1 MSLEALLQDCTV
13 KLSPANQQGWGTGF
27 FVAPGL
33 ILTCAHV
40 VKGPVDSVRVRWRQ
54 QDDFAEALLI
64 ERDLEWDLALL
75 QLLPETVDR
84 AADLPCVVLDDEA
97 RAGQDFYFFGYPD
110 REFDHGCPVTGSCEG
125 LTGDVPPLIKFKLAQ
140 VRPGMSGSALLNRQT
155 GKVCGM
161 VKFTRD
167 RASDLGG
174 GAIPSAV
181 ILRRF
186 PQLRS
191 LQQEFHRR
199 DRRWQQLMEQRKL
212 PRRPS
217 EGRQLSRQEYR
228 SRQNLLTQTRTE
240 VESRLSQSLHR
251 AALRLN
257 LGKEQQPQQV
267 QRPWDM
273 SVKVGEQRS
282 VQLPPQ
288 TTILDVFEDPTIA
301 GKFLILGKPGGGK
314 TTTLLELAEALVERA
329 EGDSD
334 APIPV
339 ILELSSWQEVTK
351 REFPKFWEQQKYDPS
366 IQEWVL
372 FQLVS
377 KGVSR
382 DIGEQWLRE
391 KELVL
396 LLDGLDELQPE
407 RQGKCVRAINQFLD
421 GEFLP
426 LHLVVCS
433 RKEEYEVYE
442 EKLYL
447 NGAIYLDDLTNGQIQ
462 NYFTSVSLGDFW
474 ESIRNSEK
482 IVDFIRQPLFLAI
495 SSLACQVI
503 DIEEWRGYSTEKMAI
518 NYLLDAYKLRV
529 LNSSTLK
536 KFKNKYDDQKK

>member
-181 ILRRF
+181 ILQRF

-191 LQQEFHRR
+191 LQ
-199 DRRWQQLMEQRKL
+199 
-212 PRRPS
+212 
-217 EGRQLSRQEYR
+217 
-228 SRQNLLTQTRTE
+228 
-240 VESRLSQSLHR
+240 
-251 AALRLN
+251 
-257 LGKEQQPQQV
+257 
-267 QRPWDM
+267 
-273 SVKVGEQRS
+273 
-282 VQLPPQ
+282 
-288 TTILDVFEDPTIA
+288 
-301 GKFLILGKPGGGK
+301 
-314 TTTLLELAEALVERA
+314 
-329 EGDSD
+329 
-334 APIPV
+334 
-339 ILELSSWQEVTK
+339 
-351 REFPKFWEQQKYDPS
+351 
-366 IQEWVL
+366 
-372 FQLVS
+372 
-377 KGVSR
+377 
-382 DIGEQWLRE
+382 
-391 KELVL
+391 
-396 LLDGLDELQPE
+396 
-407 RQGKCVRAINQFLD
+407 
-421 GEFLP
+421 
-426 LHLVVCS
+426 
-433 RKEEYEVYE
+433 
-442 EKLYL
+442 
-447 NGAIYLDDLTNGQIQ
+447 
-462 NYFTSVSLGDFW
+462 
-474 ESIRNSEK
+474 
-482 IVDFIRQPLFLAI
+482 
-495 SSLACQVI
+495 
-503 DIEEWRGYSTEKMAI
+503 
-518 NYLLDAYKLRV
+518 
-529 LNSSTLK
+529 
-536 KFKNKYDDQKK
+536 